1 MVVSFAAPDNI
12 MQVTQ
17 LSKSIFED
25 FLWDILSEVVLQPD
39 VEDSQICLHEFTS
52 RYSCLQPLGENLEN
66 LGAREVP
73 VLCGWS
79 LVLSVYKLLD

>member
-25 FLWDILSEVVLQPD
+25 FLVLKYP
-39 VEDSQICLHEFTS
+39 
-52 RYSCLQPLGENLEN
+52 
-66 LGAREVP
+66 
-73 VLCGWS
+73 S
-79 LVLSVYKLLD
+79 LDGNCNYAH